1 MTPPP
6 RNGCLVCKD
15 GCVEFI
21 NAIDTPSMVRSR
33 GSSSPTAFI
42 TSGKR
47 WMPSNGLPKVSLGSF
62 CGQAYLAHVRFSPHA
77 SSFQGPQP
85 TTTTSTPRGSL
96 MVASSQPPATMW
108 QGPSDNFSAMQSTN
122 DRRVS
127 HAALHR
133 GQRSVTSGPF
143 GHSLAVTR
151 RPRASTSRRSVSS
164 SGPLPGPDPLSS
176 TFRLNLIPYS
186 VTGTSSDEADPFLG
200 QLKLYTAKI
209 LPLQRR
215 LQEYNLSFLGL
226 IRSSTADKPVW
237 QQVTSFC
244 KLVTKKAE
252 VGKWVSVTFRVASS
266 LLND

>member
-1 MTPPP
+1 MSTP
-6 RNGCLVCKD
+6 
-15 GCVEFI
+15 I
-21 NAIDTPSMVRSR
+21 TPQSLCCAR
-33 GSSSPTAFI
+33 
-42 TSGKR
+42 TSA
-47 WMPSNGLPKVSLGSF
+47 GSF

-186 VTGTSSDEADPFLG
+186 VRFLV
-200 QLKLYTAKI
+200 LTLYRDAHI
-209 LPLQRR
+209 SIGDR
-215 LQEYNLSFLGL
+215 NL
-226 IRSSTADKPVW
+226 IRR
-237 QQVTSFC
+237 
-244 KLVTKKAE
+244 
-252 VGKWVSVTFRVASS
+252 G
-266 LLND
+266 